1 MQEDMLLQKKPSGL
15 RLCIYILHHNH
26 FKTCHSRVPPGRTR
40 IWASLGDSQ
49 YPSPATESFANILK
63 RFNAEC
69 TNDGKISCNGRNWSP
84 S

>member
-1 MQEDMLLQKKPSGL
+1 MQEEMLLQKKPSGL
-15 RLCIYILHHNH
+15 RPCIYYIII
-26 FKTCHSRVPPGRTR
+26 T
-40 IWASLGDSQ
+40 SLRDSQ
-49 YPSPATESFANILK
+49 YPSPGTESFANILK